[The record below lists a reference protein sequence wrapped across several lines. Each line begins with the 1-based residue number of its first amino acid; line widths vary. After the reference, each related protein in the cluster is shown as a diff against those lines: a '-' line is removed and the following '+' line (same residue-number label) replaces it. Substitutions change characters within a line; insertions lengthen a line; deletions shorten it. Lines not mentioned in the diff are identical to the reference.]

1 MRSRASS
8 FPAERP
14 VPWYRETW
22 PWLLAA
28 GPLLVVVASLLS
40 AWLAVA
46 SDDGVVA
53 EDYYKR
59 GLLINQELR
68 RAAAGARPALGAVI
82 RSDGSGQVRV
92 RMEGLAASP
101 ETLHLKLVHPTRST
115 DDQVVVLQRTSEQEY
130 VGQLA
135 SQGPGRWI
143 VVLESDTWRLP
154 TTTLSGPWREIRL
167 GAAASRAAN

>member
-1 MRSRASS
+1 MRSPASS

-14 VPWYRETW
+14 GPWYRETW

-68 RAAAGARPALGAVI
+68 RATAGARPALGAVI
-82 RSDGSGQVRV
+82 RTDGSGEVHVRL
-92 RMEGLAASP
+92 EGLAASP
-101 ETLHLKLVHPTRST
+101 QTLHLKLVHPTRSA
-115 DDQVVVLQRTSEQEY
+115 DDQVVALQRIVEQEY
-130 VGQLA
+130 VGHLA
-135 SQGPGRWI
+135 SPGGGRWI
-143 VVLESDTWRLP
+143 VVLESDAWRLP
-154 TTTLSGPWREIRL
+154 TTTVYGPWREIRL
-167 GAAASRAAN
+167 GAARAAD